1 MRTAT
6 IQRDTA
12 ETQIKLTLSLDGSGD
27 CDLSTGL
34 PFFEHML
41 SQVARHG
48 MFDLAIDASGD
59 LEVDAHHMVEDVGIV
74 FGRALNDSV
83 GDKSGLVRYGS
94 AYVPLDESLSRVV
107 VDLSGRP
114 GLFYDVSYTR
124 ARAVSYTH
132 LTLPTNREV

>member
-107 VDLSGRP
+107 VDLS
-114 GLFYDVSYTR
+114 LI
-124 ARAVSYTH
+124 H
-132 LTLPTNREV
+132 I